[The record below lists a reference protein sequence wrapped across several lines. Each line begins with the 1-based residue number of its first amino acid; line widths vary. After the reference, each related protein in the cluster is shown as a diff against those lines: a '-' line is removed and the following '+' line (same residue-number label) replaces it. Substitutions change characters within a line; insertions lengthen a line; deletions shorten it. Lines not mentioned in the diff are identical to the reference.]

1 MDGYKYSQVMDM
13 ALEQRLAFYQSL
25 ITAIVREANDAGVVV
40 EVHRIS
46 HPPLAMGRHT
56 AQVHVRAARHAY
68 APSSNGPSHWHE
80 TDKRMDGHCLW
91 CGEHKKE
98 CRCPPDVFAKLH
110 MQRST

>member
-46 HPPLAMGRHT
+46 QPPLAMGRHT
-56 AQVHVRAARHAY
+56 AQVHVRAARHA
-68 APSSNGPSHWHE
+68 HE
-80 TDKRMDGHCLW
+80 TDKRLDGHCLW